1 MAGPRRIVERSG
13 VATIEVDQSQV
24 MAQIDR
30 ITKGAVSSFLKA
42 AHRQMDPVVLDAR
55 SNRQLWPRRT
65 GASLAATM
73 TIDRIK
79 GGDLE
84 VVALNRVPYTYK
96 LRFSV
101 VTSATIDNE
110 ARQIAASTW
119 ERMAPYVERVGND
132 GDVTQ
137 DGPYAGRR
145 GAKRRVAHW
154 YLRESGGGLFRR
166 KWAFKEDPSEDV
178 IRRIV
183 KRDLIS
189 RHGTGAPNPQ
199 IAGKHV
205 WNTRVRNPVR
215 KRTDAV
221 IEESRQALDTL
232 AGG

>member
-65 GASLAATM
+65 GASQAATM

-84 VVALNRVPYTYK
+84 VVALNRVPYTFK

-110 ARQIAASTW
+110 SRQVAASTW
-119 ERMAPYVERVGND
+119 ARL
-132 GDVTQ
+132 
-137 DGPYAGRR
+137 GPYLDRLSADDVSKSGPNKGKR
-145 GAKRRVAHW
+145 GERRRVASRYIAW
-154 YLRESGGGLFRR
+154 ASGGIWT
-166 KWAFKEDPSEDV
+166 KWWPKAAPSEAAM
-178 IRRIV
+178 RRSH
-183 KRDLIS
+183 KANLIG

>member
-84 VVALNRVPYTYK
+84 VVTLNRVPYTYK

-119 ERMAPYVERVGND
+119 ERMAPYVERVAEAQSGASPIGICASLAAAYSGAN
-132 GDVTQ
+132 
-137 DGPYAGRR
+137 GP
-145 GAKRRVAHW
+145 
-154 YLRESGGGLFRR
+154 LR
-166 KWAFKEDPSEDV
+166 KTHP
-178 IRRIV
+178 
-183 KRDLIS
+183 
-189 RHGTGAPNPQ
+189 
-199 IAGKHV
+199 
-205 WNTRVRNPVR
+205 
-215 KRTDAV
+215 RT
-221 IEESRQALDTL
+221 
-232 AGG
+232 